1 MKKNKIYVCGL
12 SETKLVSSKLQ
23 LMHKLRLKQWRM
35 FSNVEATSVA
45 RIVVLWNPS
54 TVNVDSIDSSPQA
67 LHAII
72 RNLETQFTCATTF
85 VYGYNSVSARRP
97 LWDYLRRRAP
107 SCPWI
112 VFGVPFITASCL
124 MVWICWLCF
133 TCLVAVEGCLLW
145 TAQLG
150 FL

>member
-1 MKKNKIYVCGL
+1 MKKNKIDVCGL

-67 LHAII
+67 LHVII
-72 RNLETQFTCATTF
+72 RNLETQFTCAATF

-107 SCPWI
+107 SCPWDCI
-112 VFGVPFITASCL
+112 WCSFRHCFLSDGLDMLAVFYL
-124 MVWICWLCF
+124 L
-133 TCLVAVEGCLLW
+133 GCR
-145 TAQLG
+145 
-150 FL
+150 